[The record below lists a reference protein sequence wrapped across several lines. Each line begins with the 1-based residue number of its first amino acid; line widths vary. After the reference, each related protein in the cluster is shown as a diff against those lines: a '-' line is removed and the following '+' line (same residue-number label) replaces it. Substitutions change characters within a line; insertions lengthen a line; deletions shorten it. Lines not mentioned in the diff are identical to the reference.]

1 MPAAGEHLSAPVK
14 GCSGTQRAKVKRS
27 RLVLSLLA
35 VYAVQR
41 QFPAQ
46 WKMVVC
52 NQQKPTVSFSKNAD
66 GYVVRQRNNRDEKQ
80 KINCTR
86 GISITGENG
95 DISATTTQTDGSA
108 YSIMTIRR
116 ICTTAAVCAALSRFR
131 ESLCQSNPSRRNP
144 RRKQAIDSIWSC
156 AVWDSHLTDWPSK
169 AWSVFFYYLFCWMP
183 N

>member
-1 MPAAGEHLSAPVK
+1 MKSKRSTAPEE
-14 GCSGTQRAKVKRS
+14 SRLRAKTEIRRVRLLTTTAILITTGFTRLSSPMRNRQTKQTKR
-27 RLVLSLLA
+27 LS
-35 VYAVQR
+35 QD
-41 QFPAQ
+41 P
-46 WKMVVC
+46 
-52 NQQKPTVSFSKNAD
+52 
-66 GYVVRQRNNRDEKQ
+66 
-80 KINCTR
+80 
-86 GISITGENG
+86 
-95 DISATTTQTDGSA
+95 ISATTTQTDGSA

-144 RRKQAIDSIWSC
+144 RRKQAIDSIWRC